1 MLERDADMTKQM
13 PTAWVHEVRARL
25 RISSLTLAKAVVIT
39 LALAAITGVLSHAVE
54 AQEDLTLASIVLPPN
69 NGFFRISEG
78 KTEYTAWVMH
88 DRARI
93 VVNATSANEMAIIGF
108 LDNDENVLADA
119 DTTTTAMDVDLDH
132 GVNILKIRVSSD
144 GDPDG
149 NVYTLTI
156 IRIHDNPEEPDPNAA
171 VHKNLTAQVMRN
183 ARGFHTSLGTNQ
195 NFSNRKIHIEPATY
209 DIRAILSVDNTFSD
223 DANDFTADTIA
234 VCFARHTP
242 PMHSMRF
249 EIGGESFPLDES
261 TRAEGQHHCYQWPR
275 PDGMQ
280 WAQGD
285 GVPVKVFEDPTSP
298 VPGNRPA
305 RGTLRLTASPSAIPG
320 ATLTAN
326 LPQISDW
333 NGTTR
338 AEAGEEGYAY
348 TFEWTRIDDDT
359 REDVTGA
366 DAADGRSSS
375 YELDAS
381 EDWGKTHWG
390 TIRFRDDRG
399 HYEILTSNEV
409 YIPAPSYGTQSTYHE
424 ETTIWTATL
433 NPAEIETG
441 IIFGCLNSSDT
452 GKKCS
457 EATVLTEDEMNV
469 DGTTVTV
476 SQVSIVSDG
485 RLTLH
490 ASGLTANTSSALVLV
505 VNGVRFP
512 FSKGIE
518 SATDQIFWV
527 GHGITPAVGTTVN
540 LQLVRPSITATLT
553 QMRGYEEPLGSPV
566 YRFDLTLSQRVHI
579 LNQEMRNHTF
589 EVTNGTIFKTK
600 RVNRVT
606 ERVNGRR
613 RAFSNHYE
621 IHLRPVDDT
630 TTTVVSLPV
639 KNCSAEGALCT
650 REGAYPDA
658 ASMLT
663 LGTPT
668 ELRVSV
674 ADVTAQE
681 STKKMVFTITATR
694 TSDSYIHVHYETRD
708 GTAEENVDYR
718 PASGFTVIAPGNLTA
733 TIVVRLIDDM
743 IEDSGETFTL
753 ALTNAEAHDITGTIR
768 KPVPIGVEDPATG
781 TILNHEATGTM
792 QDADTSENVPT
803 NEPTASFGGVPANH
817 EAAEFT
823 VGISFN
829 EEFGINPATLEQAIS
844 VDRGT
849 LTSTARTGE
858 ESDQDWTLTIT
869 PAGNDDVTITLA
881 RNSDCSATGALCT
894 EDGRPIA
901 RTISITVEGPADSQS
916 PANQPAAGVP
926 VVSGTPSV
934 GQTLTA
940 STDGVTDANGM
951 TGATLSYQWV
961 RTDDGSDTD
970 ISGATAN
977 SYTLVEEDE
986 GTTIKVRVSFT
997 DDDGHSESLTSAA
1010 TAEVQPKPN
1019 SPATG
1024 RPAISGTARVG
1035 GTLTATM
1042 SAVVDEDGLDNA
1054 EFAFQWLRTDGST
1067 DTEISGATGT
1077 EYTLVN
1083 GDKGKTIKVRV
1094 SFTDDAG
1101 HEERLTST
1109 ATAAV
1114 LPPLLAAS
1122 FHTDD
1127 TPENHDGQNA
1137 FTFELRFSEELSL
1150 SYKTL
1155 RDEAFTID
1163 GGTVVKANRL
1173 VRSSNLRWRIT
1184 VEPDSDAEVS
1194 VVLPVT
1200 TDCSD
1205 DGAICA
1211 DDGRMLS
1218 NRTALTVAGPP

>member
-1 MLERDADMTKQM
+1 MTKHT
-13 PTAWVHEVRARL
+13 PTAWVHAVRTRL
-25 RISSLTLAKAVVIT
+25 RGTSLTMAKAVVIT
-39 LALAAITGVLSHAVE
+39 LALAAITGVLSQRAE

-93 VVNATSANEMAIIGF
+93 VVNATPANEMATIGY
-108 LDNDENVLADA
+108 LDNEENVLADA
-119 DTTTTAMDVDLDH
+119 DPTTDAIMDVDLDH

-144 GDPDG
+144 DDMVG

-156 IRIHDNPEEPDPNAA
+156 IRIHDKPEEPDPNAA
-171 VHKNLTAQVMRN
+171 AHKNLTAQVMTG
-183 ARGFHTSLGTNQ
+183 ARGFHTSRGTNQ
-195 NFSNRKIHIEPATY
+195 NFSNRKIHIEPVTY
-209 DIRAILSVDNTFSD
+209 DVRALISVDQDFDDGANEFS
-223 DANDFTADTIA
+223 ADTIA
-234 VCFARHTP
+234 ICFAQHTP
-242 PMHSMRF
+242 PKHSMRF

-275 PDGMQ
+275 PEGMQ
-280 WAQGD
+280 WSQGD
-285 GVPVKVFEDPTSP
+285 LVPVKVFEDPTSP

-320 ATLTAN
+320 AELTVEV
-326 LPQISDW
+326 PQVSDW

-338 AEAGEEGYAY
+338 AEAGEDGYAY
-348 TFEWTRIDDDT
+348 TFEWTRTDGAT
-359 REDVTGA
+359 REVLTGT
-366 DAADGRSSS
+366 DAAEGQSSS
-375 YELDAS
+375 YELATTQDA
-381 EDWGKTHWG
+381 DKTYRVA
-390 TIRFRDDRG
+390 IRFRDDRG

-409 YIPAPSYGTQSTYHE
+409 YIPAPSYGTQSTYPE

-476 SQVSIVSDG
+476 SQVSIASDG
-485 RLTLH
+485 QLTLH
-490 ASGLTANTSSALVLV
+490 ASGLTASTSSAFVLV
-505 VNGVRFP
+505 VNDVRFP
-512 FSKGIE
+512 FRKGIE

-527 GHGITPAVGTTVN
+527 GHGITPAVGTPVD
-540 LQLVRPSITATLT
+540 LELMRPSITATLT
-553 QMRGYEEPLGSPV
+553 QMRGYEEPEGSPV
-566 YRFDLTLSQRVHI
+566 YRFDLNLSQRVHI
-579 LNQEMRNHTF
+579 LNAEMREHTF
-589 EVTNGTIFKTK
+589 GVTNGAIFKTK

-613 RAFSNHYE
+613 RAFSDHYE
-621 IHLRPVDDT
+621 IHLRPVDNT
-630 TTTVVSLPV
+630 TPTEVSLPV

-650 REGAYPDA
+650 SEGAYPAA

-663 LGTPT
+663 LGTPID
-668 ELRVSV
+668 LRVSV

-733 TIVVRLIDDM
+733 TILIRLIDDM

-753 ALTNAEAHDITGTIR
+753 ALTKAEAHDITGTIR

-803 NEPTASFGGVPANH
+803 TEPTASFGGVPANH
-817 EAAEFT
+817 DAAEFT
-823 VGISFN
+823 VRISFN
-829 EEFGINPATLEQAIS
+829 EEFGIDPSTLEQA
-844 VDRGT
+844 VTVAGGT
-849 LTSTARTGE
+849 LTGTARTDE
-858 ESDQDWTLTIT
+858 QSDQDWTLTVN
-869 PAGNDDVTITLA
+869 PAGNDDVTITLT

-894 EDGRPIA
+894 EDDRPIA
-901 RTISITVEGPADSQS
+901 QTISTTVEGPADTQT
-916 PANQPAAGVP
+916 PANQPAAGRP
-926 VVSGTPSV
+926 VVSGTPNV
-934 GQTLTA
+934 GQTLTV

-951 TGATLSYQWV
+951 TEATLHYQWV
-961 RTDDGSDTD
+961 RTDNGSDTD
-970 ISGATAN
+970 ISGATAS

-1024 RPAISGTARVG
+1024 QPAISGTARVG
-1035 GTLTATM
+1035 ETLTAST
-1042 SAVVDEDGLDNA
+1042 SAVVDEDGLTNA
-1054 EFAFQWLRTDGST
+1054 TFAFQWIRTDGST

-1077 EYTLVN
+1077 DYTLVN
-1083 GDKGKTIKVRV
+1083 DDKGKTVKVRV

-1101 HEERLTST
+1101 YEESLTSA

-1114 LPPLLAAS
+1114 APPPLTAS

-1150 SYKTL
+1150 SYRTL
-1155 RDEAFTID
+1155 RDEAFTVD
-1163 GGTVVKANRL
+1163 GGAVVKASRL

-1184 VEPDSDAEVS
+1184 VQPDSDADVS
-1194 VVLPVT
+1194 VVLPIT
-1200 TDCSD
+1200 TNCSD
-1205 DGAICA
+1205 DGAICT
-1211 DDGRMLS
+1211 DDERMLS
-1218 NRTALTVAGPP
+1218 NRLELTVQGP